1 MDIYSGEFVL
11 TILVNLVITI
21 IGYCTLPFILRL
33 KNGKY
38 EYEKGHKIVIIN
50 CIVVWLIFTIIR
62 IEQGNTTSTGA
73 AVFLY
78 YFVNRAILLKPKT
91 TIQKNIEDENEE
103 KFSLSLPNEEITYN
117 KNSWNVYGK
126 DLKVQETIESDK
138 ISEDATKNTEKKKL
152 SKREKDQLLIDHLL
166 ETEQKLK
173 IGLIISI
180 IIIIILG
187 ISCLLVISN
196 SNTEELEKEISSLK
210 SKVSKLSEENTD
222 YFFENMNLKDKADFL
237 DENIVFVIDGYGRY
251 YYTYD
256 QMEQVTQGIGE
267 YSYWAYNKEAAISQ
281 GYKAWKK

>member
-1 MDIYSGEFVL
+1 MDIYSGEFIL
-11 TILVNLVITI
+11 TILVNLIITI

-78 YFVNRAILLKPKT
+78 YFVNRAILLKPKNDVT
-91 TIQKNIEDENEE
+91 NKRECSETKM
-103 KFSLSLPNEEITYN
+103 SLSSKEEIIDEKNPNLIYGEDVKVKKEQTIAKERIKEVEKEDTLVNDN
-117 KNSWNVYGK
+117 KALYIIVFVLLAIIIGLSIYTVNAKIQVD
-126 DLKVQETIESDK
+126 DLESK
-138 ISEDATKNTEKKKL
+138 IS
-152 SKREKDQLLIDHLL
+152 
-166 ETEQKLK
+166 KLK
-173 IGLIISI
+173 SE
-180 IIIIILG
+180 
-187 ISCLLVISN
+187 N
-196 SNTEELEKEISSLK
+196 
-210 SKVSKLSEENTD
+210 SKLKDERDD
-222 YFFENMNLKDKADFL
+222 YFIDSITNGVKADFL

-267 YSYWAYNKEAAISQ
+267 YSYWAYNKEAAISK